1 MAFFTQPR
9 LEVLFDKEAIAKRVA
24 ALGKEITQHYR
35 DDVAG
40 PDGRGLVVVGI
51 LKGSFVFLADLVRHI
66 DLPVQIEF
74 MGCSSYGDATESSG
88 AVQVTQDLTKPVSGR
103 HVIVVEDIV
112 DTGLT
117 MRYLLD
123 NLQSRGPKSL
133 KVASLLEKPEKNRA
147 NIKVDF
153 LGFSIPDQFV
163 VGYGLD
169 AGGLY
174 RNLPFVGLVLPD
186 TAGQS

>member
-1 MAFFTQPR
+1 
-9 LEVLFDKEAIAKRVA
+9 
-24 ALGKEITQHYR
+24 
-35 DDVAG
+35 
-40 PDGRGLVVVGI
+40 
-51 LKGSFVFLADLVRHI
+51 
-66 DLPVQIEF
+66 VQIEF

-88 AVQVTQDLTKPVSGR
+88 AVQVTQDLTKPIAGR
-103 HVIVVEDIV
+103 HVLVVEDIV

-123 NLQSRGPKSL
+123 NLQSRGPASL

-147 NIKVDF
+147 KIKVDF
-153 LGFSIPDQFV
+153 LGFSIPDKFV

-174 RNLPFVGLVLPD
+174 RNLPFVGLVLPALPP
-186 TAGQS
+186 TAPAERC